1 VAHAREVLQRKQ
13 DFTVSG
19 YLQTLHYQQPSDT
32 DHVREGLLKAGLPE

>member
-13 DFTVSG
+13 DFTVSA

-32 DHVREGLLKAGLPE
+32 ATCAKAC